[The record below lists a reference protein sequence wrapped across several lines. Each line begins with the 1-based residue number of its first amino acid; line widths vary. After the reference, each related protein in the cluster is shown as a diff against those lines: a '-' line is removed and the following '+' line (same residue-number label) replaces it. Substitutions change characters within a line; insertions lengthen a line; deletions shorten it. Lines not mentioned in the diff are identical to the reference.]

1 MLFSHRRDEPRII
14 VHADDFGMSPDQ
26 SRRILARS
34 SACGGRGALN
44 SVSVLVTSPRL
55 AECVDILR
63 PFEDKMLIGLHVN
76 LVEGPCAANWE
87 DVPLL
92 AGSDGMFKRGFG
104 GVLLGSL
111 LHPRAMRDQ
120 VACEV
125 AAQIELF
132 CAAFPAQRD
141 HLRVDSHQHFHMIP
155 AVFDGVVAALDRT
168 GCALEYLR
176 IPAEPTRPFSK
187 SHKLGA
193 VKPINWVKHIVLNT
207 LWKANRRKVPG
218 LEERTGVFCGIN
230 FSGTMNADNVRGV
243 LDEFKRLALEQVR
256 PLELLF
262 HPGGIDDP
270 AECLNPS
277 LPGFVAFYQ
286 STGRSDE
293 AEALTALE
301 AELVS

>member
-1 MLFSHRRDEPRII
+1 MLFSHRRDDPRVI
-14 VHADDFGMSPDQ
+14 VHADDFGMSPNQ

-44 SVSVLVTSPRL
+44 SVSVLVTSPRFV
-55 AECVDILR
+55 ECVDLVR
-63 PFEDKMLIGLHVN
+63 PFEGKLLIGLHVN
-76 LVEGPCAANWE
+76 LVEGPCAANWK

-92 AGSDGMFKRGFG
+92 VGPDGMFKRKFG
-104 GVLLGSL
+104 SVLLCSL

-120 VACEV
+120 IACEV

-132 CAAFPAQRD
+132 CAAFPTQRS
-141 HLRVDSHQHFHMIP
+141 HLRIDSHQHFHMIP
-155 AVFDGVVAALDRT
+155 AVFDGMVAALGQT

-176 IPAEPTRPFSK
+176 IPAEPASPFFR
-187 SHKLGA
+187 SHMFGA
-193 VKPINWVKHIVLNT
+193 VKPINWVKHIVLSA
-207 LWKANRRKVPG
+207 LWKTNHRKIPN
-218 LEERTGVFCGIN
+218 LEERAGVFCGIN
-230 FSGTMNADNVRGV
+230 FSGNMNASNVRGV
-243 LDEFKRLALEQVR
+243 LDEFKRMASDQAR

-270 AECLNPS
+270 AECMNPA

-286 STGRSDE
+286 STGRNDE

-301 AELVS
+301 AELNS